1 MAYILGLILVL
12 GLIFGVFNGS
22 MPLGLGMTNL
32 TGIVGDI
39 LQNFKNKTYEYLFPK
54 SKTEILVD
62 NLNSDYDLLDRFFS
76 NPSDILKS
84 KDIPES
90 KKTELKKAIESFNK
104 AKVQVNALGKE
115 LKNSKPGL
123 VEALI
128 KKALN
133 IDELDTN
140 SDTSPGPTYIPPT
153 CNLVC
158 GE

>member
-1 MAYILGLILVL
+1 MLYILGLILVL

-22 MPLGLGMTNL
+22 LPFGLNNVNL
-32 TGIVGDI
+32 AGTVNGVIQD
-39 LQNFKNKTYEYLFPK
+39 FKNKTYEYLFPK

-62 NLNSDYDLLDRFFS
+62 SLNSDYNLLDKFFS

-90 KKTELKKAIESFNK
+90 KKAELKKAIESFNK
-104 AKVQVNALGKE
+104 TREQVKVLSKE
-115 LKNSKPGL
+115 VKNSKPG
-123 VEALI
+123 VIEALV

-133 IDELDTN
+133 LDQSGT
-140 SDTSPGPTYIPPT
+140 DAGTYPDPTYIPPT

-158 GE
+158 GN